1 MASSHHKLSQNIG
14 FVRRKKEC
22 ELPGLEGL
30 PLLPPIP
37 SLKNFPKD
45 RYKNSKLLNFRLF
58 GEKQKEQQR
67 KLEQK
72 AKRIQRW
79 LAENPAPAP
88 PPYPGLVHQ
97 QEFYVGELKK
107 SVASSPIASL
117 PQQWQ
122 EGILKRSLSFHKSST
137 NLSPVIERLL
147 ADVEE
152 NYVKTMRKAAVNHVF
167 KVSEEQVTKSKQP
180 QILLEMVTEEKQT
193 RFMNTR
199 KILENKLHIMHP
211 TVRKVMDLTKCYLSK
226 IQLIDISIFY
236 SQRPIDLED
245 LDDAVIAEC
254 GKTESK
260 LMQTWW
266 PEVSAVLAN
275 RKALE
280 GLKGDKRKSLLSC
293 IDTFITLQARHLS
306 SVK

>member
-1 MASSHHKLSQNIG
+1 MASSHHKLSQNNE
-14 FVRRKKEC
+14 FVWWKKKSEF
-22 ELPGLEGL
+22 PGLEGL
-30 PLLPPIP
+30 PPLPP
-37 SLKNFPKD
+37 LKNFPKD
-45 RYKNSKLLNFRLF
+45 RYKNSKLLNFRLS
-58 GEKQKEQQR
+58 GEKQKQQQR

-88 PPYPGLVHQ
+88 PPYPGLVQ
-97 QEFYVGELKK
+97 QQDFYVGELKK
-107 SVASSPIASL
+107 SVASTPIASL

-122 EGILKRSLSFHKSST
+122 EGILKRSLSFHKYST
-137 NLSPVIERLL
+137 NLSSVIEKLL
-147 ADVEE
+147 ADVVE
-152 NYVKTMRKAAVNHVF
+152 NYMKTMRKAAVNHVF

-180 QILLEMVTEEKQT
+180 KMLLEIMTEEKQA

-211 TVRKVMDLTKCYLSK
+211 TVHKVMDLTKHCLSK
-226 IQLIDISIFY
+226 TQLIDISIFY
-236 SQRPIDLED
+236 FQRPIDLED

-266 PEVSAVLAN
+266 SEVSAVLAN
-275 RKALE
+275 KKALE
-280 GLKGDKRKSLLSC
+280 GLKGDRHKCLLSC
-293 IDTFITLQARHLS
+293 IDTFITLQARYFS
-306 SVK
+306 SLK